1 MSKIIVVY
9 DAHGPNRKV
18 LSEHDNVKD
27 AIENRKVLVTKGW
40 HHPELEIAHVNPM
53 EAGNEKGEASR

>member
-1 MSKIIVVY
+1 MSKIIVVH

-18 LSEHDNVKD
+18 LSEHDNAKD

-40 HHPELEIAHVNPM
+40 HHSELEIANANPM
-53 EAGNEKGEASR
+53 ETGNEKGEASR